1 MVGTSQ
7 PRILIVAG
15 SDSSGGAGVQAD
27 IKTITVLGGYAMTAV
42 TALTA
47 QNTTGVHDVMPVPG
61 EFVAKQMNA
70 SLNDIG
76 ADAIKIGMLA
86 NEDVINAVASVLNGL
101 AKPPILVLDTVMVAK
116 GGHLLLEM
124 GAVEALKAKLFP
136 LASVI
141 TPNVPEAEALTGQ
154 KIKTVHD
161 MKAAAGELL
170 KLGPQAVLL
179 KGGHL
184 DGDEVSDILVT
195 PGGET
200 LFSSTRIKTRHSHG
214 TGCTLAS
221 AVAYQ
226 LASGLALEKAVAM
239 ARDYVLKAL
248 RSSPG
253 FGKGNGPLG
262 HNLVD

>member
-1 MVGTSQ
+1 MARIVGARSTF
-7 PRILIVAG
+7 PEG
-15 SDSSGGAGVQAD
+15 MSSLSSA
-27 IKTITVLGGYAMTAV
+27 
-42 TALTA
+42 
-47 QNTTGVHDVMPVPG
+47 
-61 EFVAKQMNA
+61 
-70 SLNDIG
+70 
-76 ADAIKIGMLA
+76 
-86 NEDVINAVASVLNGL
+86 
-101 AKPPILVLDTVMVAK
+101 
-116 GGHLLLEM
+116 
-124 GAVEALKAKLFP
+124 
-136 LASVI
+136 
-141 TPNVPEAEALTGQ
+141 
-154 KIKTVHD
+154 
-161 MKAAAGELL
+161 L